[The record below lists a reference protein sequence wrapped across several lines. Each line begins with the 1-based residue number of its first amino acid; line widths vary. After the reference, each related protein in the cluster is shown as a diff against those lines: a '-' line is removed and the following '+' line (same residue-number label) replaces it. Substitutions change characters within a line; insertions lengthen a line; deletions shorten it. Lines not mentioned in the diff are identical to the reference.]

1 MNIEKKYGAVIAGA
15 GVAGLFCALNLP
27 AATKALVLSKGAL
40 DESDSY
46 LAQGGICML
55 RGEEDFD
62 AYFKDTMRAGHF
74 ENDER
79 AVEQMIRSS
88 PEIIDDLIGFGVEF
102 ARDETGALRFTREGG
117 HSRPRILFHDDVT
130 GREITSKLLR
140 EARSRKNISF
150 SEYTEMLDIVEEN
163 GVCRGV
169 VVRKDSK
176 IFPVYADNVLLAAG
190 GVGGLYENSTNFS
203 LLTGDAVAIA
213 LKHRIRTQHL
223 NYVQIHP
230 TTFYSEKAGRRF
242 LISESVRGEGAF
254 ILDGK
259 GERFVN
265 ELLPRDIVTAAI
277 YAKMKEQNLKH
288 VWLDVR
294 PLGEKMIAEHF
305 PTIRARCLEEG
316 YDLLRQP
323 IPIVPAQHY
332 FMGGIAVNGKGETS
346 MPRVFAAGETACNG
360 VHGKNR
366 LASNSLLE
374 SLIWA
379 KRAAETMAL
388 NGVSDSMPAV
398 DLSRYE
404 NYAALKEENRRAVL
418 GAMQE
423 EEQYD

>member
-1 MNIEKKYGAVIAGA
+1 MNIEKKYGAVIVGA

-150 SEYTEMLDIVEEN
+150 SEYTEMFDIVEEK

-242 LISESVRGEGAF
+242 LISESVRGEGAL

-277 YAKMKEQNLKH
+277 HAKMKEQDLKH